1 MLHLMLP
8 KFNPCSWKS
17 LGEPKTGCEPV
28 WLLPADSRK
37 HAQRNKDLCPLDIN
51 SGNEGRTNE
60 GNTLLYTRCVF
71 TASWKTLFAILRTIS
86 NFNLD
91 WEAPTV
97 SPICKIGFA
106 PPHKVLLRF
115 FLRSVS
121 SKTFGPFAKYHFLRK
136 LSISIWQRSD
146 LLRWSS
152 GSKLMFYKVV
162 LIMIFLLLFWWLPP
176 TLLVLISIITCIVCS
191 SPSPS

>member
-1 MLHLMLP
+1 MLHLIFP

-17 LGEPKTGCEPV
+17 LGEPKTGCAPF
-28 WLLPADSRK
+28 WLSLADSRK
-37 HAQRNKDLCPLDIN
+37 HAQTNKIYLHMFFFGYIKEKID
-51 SGNEGRTNE
+51 RYTNI
-60 GNTLLYTRCVF
+60 VPS
-71 TASWKTLFAILRTIS
+71 ASWKTLFAILRTIS

-121 SKTFGPFAKYHFLRK
+121 SKTFGPVAKYHFWGSSASLFGRDQICSAEVPDQNWCFTK
-136 LSISIWQRSD
+136 LSSSRSSF
-146 LLRWSS
+146 SS
-152 GSKLMFYKVV
+152 SDD
-162 LIMIFLLLFWWLPP
+162 IMI
-176 TLLVLISIITCIVCS
+176 
-191 SPSPS
+191 

>member
-1 MLHLMLP
+1 MLHLIFP

-17 LGEPKTGCEPV
+17 LGEPKTGCAPFC
-28 WLLPADSRK
+28 LSLADSRK
-37 HAQRNKDLCPLDIN
+37 LAQTNKIYLRMLDI
-51 SGNEGRTNE
+51 SREKIDSYTNI
-60 GNTLLYTRCVF
+60 LPS
-71 TASWKTLFAILRTIS
+71 ASWKTLFAILRTIS

-121 SKTFGPFAKYHFLRK
+121 SKTFSPFTKYHFLKK

-162 LIMIFLLLFWWLPP
+162 IISIFLLLFWLAVQASSIGDLVTHWLSDW
-176 TLLVLISIITCIVCS
+176 LLIF
-191 SPSPS
+191 

>member
-1 MLHLMLP
+1 MFHLIFP

-17 LGEPKTGCEPV
+17 LGEPKTGCAPFC
-28 WLLPADSRK
+28 LSLADSRK
-37 HAQRNKDLCPLDIN
+37 LAQTNKIYLRMLDI
-51 SGNEGRTNE
+51 SREKIDSYTNI
-60 GNTLLYTRCVF
+60 LPS
-71 TASWKTLFAILRTIS
+71 ASWKTLFAILRTIS

-121 SKTFGPFAKYHFLRK
+121 SKTFSLFAKYHFWGSSASLFGRDQICSAEVPDQNWCFTK
-136 LSISIWQRSD
+136 LSSSRSSFS
-146 LLRWSS
+146 SS
-152 GSKLMFYKVV
+152 GN
-162 LIMIFLLLFWWLPP
+162 IMIYM
-176 TLLVLISIITCIVCS
+176 INIMI
-191 SPSPS
+191 

>member
-121 SKTFGPFAKYHFLRK
+121 SKTFSPFCKISLFEEAQHLYLAEIRSAPLNLRIK
-136 LSISIWQRSD
+136 IDVLQSCPHLD
-146 LLRWSS
+146 L
-152 GSKLMFYKVV
+152 
-162 LIMIFLLLFWWLPP
+162 
-176 TLLVLISIITCIVCS
+176 
-191 SPSPS
+191 PSPLLMITSNTAGKIVIIFN